1 MSNLQRL
8 RDHGAVVDDW
18 QGRQSRRWNA
28 DQLLEDTHVEH
39 IMEARP
45 QRQGQ
50 ANGDVVDELDDAVG
64 PHKARLELA
73 RGGPGH

>member
-1 MSNLQRL
+1 LE
-8 RDHGAVVDDW
+8 
-18 QGRQSRRWNA
+18 GRRGRRWNA
-28 DQLLEDTHVEH
+28 DKLLEDTYVEH

-45 QRQGQ
+45 WRQGQ

-64 PHKARLELA
+64 PHKARLELG